1 MNTDLAE
8 CAAQPPGQRTSQ
20 AIARVFVRKARVRA
34 ASVLAAVQGVAVVAM
49 LPVLFEQRARSPGA
63 IWMAL
68 AFAGAQASLPW
79 LMKRIG
85 RVRHLTQVSVALG
98 LCAAWMAAL
107 AVPNLRGAA
116 MLWMALSPVWAGVT
130 VGVPSAWRWMGLH
143 GACAVLLVAA
153 RLAGL
158 RYGTL
163 PAWGAAEVSALAVT
177 VLAPAVCA
185 MLLSTNER
193 LRADA
198 EEERA
203 RAMEDLRFANR
214 QLAQARDSARAAER
228 TKGVFL
234 AAMSHEIRTPMNAV
248 IGMTGLLLDTPLD
261 EVQRSY
267 ADTVRSSADGLL
279 TIINDILDFSKIEA
293 GRLELEI
300 IDFDLEQALS
310 EGLRLFAEQAR
321 ARKVILTARVAKGV
335 PSRVKGDPGRLR
347 QVVLNLIGN
356 AIKFTEHG
364 TVHLEVS
371 VQRGDLLRFV
381 VQDTGVG
388 IPAEAIRRLF
398 TPFSQADESTT
409 RRFGGTGLGLAICRQ
424 LVTLMDGTIA
434 VNSEVGRGSSFAFTA
449 KLPRAEGATV
459 AERATELTVHLPLT
473 PLFVARRPIS
483 KPVVTPQV
491 TPQSAR
497 AAVPSRPRVLV
508 VEDNVVNQRVARAL
522 LAALGYE
529 ADVTANGREAAEAV
543 ERIAYA
549 IVLMDVQMPVMD
561 GLEATRLIRSREA
574 PGARVPIIALTADAM
589 SSNRRACL
597 DAGMDDFLSKPI
609 QRQAL
614 AGLLERLCAP
624 TRPVAAHG

>member
-1 MNTDLAE
+1 MNTDLAD
-8 CAAQPPGQRTSQ
+8 CSAQPPGQRTSQ

-34 ASVLAAVQGVAVVAM
+34 ASVLAAVQCLAVLAM
-49 LPVLFEQRARSPGA
+49 IPVLRDHGARPSLA
-63 IWMAL
+63 VWAAL
-68 AFAGAQASLPW
+68 AFAASQASLPC
-79 LMKRIG
+79 LMKRFG

-98 LCAAWMAAL
+98 LGAAWIAAL
-107 AVPNLRGAA
+107 TVPDLRGAA

-130 VGVPSAWRWMGLH
+130 VGVPSAWRWVGVH
-143 GACAVLLVAA
+143 GACAALLVGA
-153 RLAGL
+153 RLAGAQL
-158 RYGTL
+158 GTL
-163 PAWGAAEVSALAVT
+163 PTWGAAAVSALAVT
-177 VLAPAVCA
+177 VLAPSVCA
-185 MLLSTNER
+185 MLLATNER
-193 LRADA
+193 LRAEA

-234 AAMSHEIRTPMNAV
+234 ASMSHEIRTPMNAV

-300 IDFDLEQALS
+300 TEFDLEQALS

-321 ARKVILTARVAKGV
+321 ARRVNLTARVAQGV
-335 PSRVKGDPGRLR
+335 PSRVLGDPGRLR

-388 IPAEAIRRLF
+388 IPADAIPRLF
-398 TPFSQADESTT
+398 APFSQADQSTT

-424 LVTLMDGTIA
+424 LVTLMEGTIA

-449 KLPRAEGATV
+449 KLPRADGATI
-459 AERATELTVHLPLT
+459 AARATELTVHLPLT
-473 PLFVARRPIS
+473 PLFVARRPVS
-483 KPVVTPQV
+483 KPTAAPRVTP
-491 TPQSAR
+491 PSAR
-497 AAVPSRPRVLV
+497 AAVPARPRVLV
-508 VEDNVVNQRVARAL
+508 VEDNAVNQRVARAL

-543 ERIAYA
+543 ARIAYA

-574 PGARVPIIALTADAM
+574 TGARVPIIALTADAM

-614 AGLLERLCAP
+614 AALLAQWCAP
-624 TRPVAAHG
+624 TRSAAAHG